1 MDIWISD
8 DAVTSSDV
16 SDLVTG
22 DKKAISDFLIKLA
35 GGSEFCEDDLTIVE
49 YVCNLLSERC
59 ALLVSSAMIKI
70 AFEVRP

>member
-1 MDIWISD
+1 MDILSLD

-22 DKKAISDFLIKLA
+22 DKKTISDFLIKLA
-35 GGSEFCEDDLTIVE
+35 GGSEFGEDDMTIVE

-59 ALLVSSAMIKI
+59 ALLVSSVTIKI
-70 AFEVRP
+70 GF

>member
-1 MDIWISD
+1 MDILSLD

-35 GGSEFCEDDLTIVE
+35 GGSEFGEDDMTIVE

-59 ALLVSSAMIKI
+59 ALLVSSVTIKI
-70 AFEVRP
+70 GF